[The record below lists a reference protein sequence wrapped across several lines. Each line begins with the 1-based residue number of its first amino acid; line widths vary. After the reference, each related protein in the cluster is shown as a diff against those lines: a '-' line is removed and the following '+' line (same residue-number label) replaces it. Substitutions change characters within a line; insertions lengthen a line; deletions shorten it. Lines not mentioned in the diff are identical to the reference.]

1 MLFLSILTIDRE
13 RDPELWA
20 TMWQGV
26 SPPGLTLH
34 HAYLGGNRLVF
45 VWEGN
50 TDAELLFMERC
61 SQVGDLETF
70 PVIDRTDGWQLA
82 FTRDLDGFRSMMAG
96 RGLSDEQVDAAVD
109 LRSAAHDAPNLFA
122 AQRVAR
128 EWIERQEGG

>member
-1 MLFLSILTIDRE
+1 MLFLSMLTIDRE

-26 SPPGLTLH
+26 SPPGLILR

-45 VWEGN
+45 VWEGDS
-50 TDAELLFMERC
+50 DAEVLFMARC
-61 SQVGDLETF
+61 AQVGDLETF
-70 PVIDRTDGWQLA
+70 PMIDRTDGWRLA
-82 FTRDLDGFRSMMAG
+82 FARDLEGFRAYLAE
-96 RGLSDEQVDAAVD
+96 RGDTEEQIENALD
-109 LRSAAHDAPNLFA
+109 LRSAAHDAPNVFA